1 MFFINLFVFF
11 MCASRY
17 RQNYFFEKHQH
28 GHMIISCYINYVKE
42 SVDEENKNQ
51 TNKQMKCVKKL
62 W

>member
-1 MFFINLFVFF
+1 

-62 W
+62 